1 MEELF
6 SEDLQNLVL
15 KISKKIATDLNSLAI
30 TPAHFILGIIRE
42 KIGLAYFLISNI
54 VQDNMDEFEKEV
66 SLTIARAP
74 VISPLSNYDFN
85 ANANACL
92 KYSKTV
98 MQKFNDH
105 QITPEHLLISI
116 IYNSKGTD
124 LYDIFMRY
132 GITEEKVT
140 DILKKFGNDPYSK
153 IKKKP
158 KSNISTMVLDRFCK
172 DLTELAWLEQLDPI
186 IGREKEIERVIQVL
200 SRRMKNNPILIG
212 YPGVGKTAIVE
223 GLAQRIIAEQVPKNL
238 FNKRILKMEMGT
250 IVAGTKYRG
259 EFEERMSKILSE
271 LSKTKNCILFIDEIH
286 TIVGAGGAEGAIDA
300 SNMLKPFLARGE
312 VQIIGATTF
321 DEYKKRI
328 EKDQALERRFQ
339 PIVID
344 EPSEEE
350 TLEILKGIASK
361 YEDYHKVKY
370 SEEVLKYIVELS
382 KKYINDRFLPDKA
395 IDILDESG
403 SYINII
409 YNIPPNEL
417 QDIRLEMKRLTELK
431 ENYFR
436 NKEYEKLPQIQEKLN
451 YYYNKYILLK
461 SNWEISKVMDK
472 EHNIVTKDIVAEVV
486 SRMTGI
492 NVEKLKTSETERLV
506 KMQEILKKFVVG
518 QDEAI
523 EAVSRAI
530 KRGRL
535 GIKKLKKPIG
545 SFIFLGPTG
554 VGKTELARRLAEFLF
569 GTQEALIRIDMSD
582 FMEKHN
588 VSRLVGAPPGYIGY
602 EEGGELTE
610 KVRRKPYSLILFD
623 EIEKAHPDFFNMLL
637 QVLEEGELFDNLGH
651 RVDFKNTIII
661 MTSNIGA
668 KEILSYK
675 APGFNIGEDNKL
687 NYADIK
693 SKVLNQL
700 KKSFN
705 PEFLN
710 RVDDFIIFHPL
721 EKEHLYKIIDIM
733 IEEVQTTLKNYKIKI
748 EISDSAKDYLIEKG
762 ADSKYG
768 ARPLR
773 RLIQKEIEDL
783 LSDLILKGEAKE
795 DSIVKF
801 FSEKGLL
808 KFKIEDVKKSEKNGK
823 KVLQK

>member
-1 MEELF
+1 MEEIF

-15 KISKKIATDLNSLAI
+15 RISKKIAADLNSLAI
-30 TPAHFILGIIRE
+30 TPSHFILGIIKE
-42 KIGLAYFLISNI
+42 KLGLAYFLLSNI
-54 VQDNMDEFEKEV
+54 VQDNMDDFERDIM
-66 SLTIARAP
+66 LTIAKAP
-74 VISPLSNYDFN
+74 VISPLSNYDFS
-85 ANANACL
+85 ANANTCL
-92 KYSKTV
+92 KYSKTI

-105 QITPEHLLISI
+105 QITPEHLLISVI
-116 IYNSKGTD
+116 INSKGTE
-124 LYDIFMRY
+124 LYDVFNKY
-132 GITEEKVT
+132 GITEDKVI

-158 KSNISTMVLDRFCK
+158 KSAMSTLMLDRFCK

-186 IGREKEIERVIQVL
+186 IGREREIDRLIQVL

-223 GLAQRIIAEQVPKNL
+223 GLAQRIITEQVPKSL
-238 FNKRILKMEMGT
+238 VNKRILKMEMGS

-271 LSKTKNCILFIDEIH
+271 LSKAKNCILFIDEIH

-300 SNMLKPFLARGE
+300 SNMLKPFLSRGE

-339 PIVID
+339 PIIVD

-350 TLEILKGIASK
+350 TIEILKGICSK

-370 SEEVLKYIVELS
+370 EEDVLRFIVELS
-382 KKYINDRFLPDKA
+382 KKYITDRYLPDKA

-409 YNIPPNEL
+409 YSIPPKEL
-417 QDIRLEMKRLTELK
+417 KDIRLEMQKLTELK
-431 ENYFR
+431 EFYFK
-436 NKEYEKLPQIQEKLN
+436 NKDYDKLPEIQDKLN
-451 YYYNKYILLK
+451 NLYDNYIFLK
-461 SNWEISKVMDK
+461 KKWEVNSVIK
-472 EHNIVTKDIVAEVV
+472 ENIVTKDIVAEVV
-486 SRMTGI
+486 SKMTGI
-492 NVEKLKTSETERLV
+492 NVEKLKASETERLV
-506 KMQEILKKFVVG
+506 SMQETLKKFIVG

-523 EAVSRAI
+523 ESVSRAI

-569 GTQEALIRIDMSD
+569 GSQDSLIRIDMSD

-588 VSRLVGAPPGYIGY
+588 VSRLVGAPPGYVGY
-602 EEGGELTE
+602 EEGGDLTE
-610 KVRRKPYSLILFD
+610 RVRRKPYSIILFD
-623 EIEKAHPDFFNMLL
+623 EVEKAHPDFFNILL
-637 QVLEEGELFDNLGH
+637 QVLEEGELVDNLGH
-651 RVDFKNTIII
+651 KVDFKNTIII

-675 APGFNIGEDNKL
+675 APGFVVGEENKL
-687 NYADIK
+687 NYSDIK
-693 SKVLNQL
+693 SKVMNQL

-710 RVDDFIIFHPL
+710 RIDDFIIFHPL
-721 EKEHLYKIIDIM
+721 EKNHLFKIIDIM
-733 IEEVQTTLKNYKIKI
+733 IDEVQQTLKQYKIKI
-748 EISDSAKDYLIEKG
+748 ELNESAKEYLVEKG
-762 ADSKYG
+762 SDFKYG

-783 LSDLILKGEAKE
+783 ISDLILKNEIKE
-795 DSIVKF
+795 DNIIKF
-801 FSEKGLL
+801 YKEKESL
-808 KFKIEDVKKSEKNGK
+808 KYKIEDIKKSEKNGK